1 MEMTFKTATNAAI
14 GLPTFDINSVD
25 VVAKVPV
32 GTIAR
37 AYDDTQGDAEFI
49 YLPGAAGIVAGD
61 LAVYDL
67 LPAGQTTVRS
77 LAATH
82 VNTGQPCAVA
92 IAAVGAGQFGWFQ
105 ISGVAIV
112 NVTAASAAG
121 KAFLTATASQLN
133 SAAVA
138 GVQVCGARLSSAIN
152 VPSANKSYLTLNRPF
167 IQGQIT

>member
-1 MEMTFKTATNAAI
+1 MTFKTATNAAI

-37 AYDDTQGDAEFI
+37 AYDDTLGDAEFI
-49 YLPGAAGIVAGD
+49 YLPGVAGLTAGD
-61 LAVYDL
+61 MVAYDL
-67 LPAGQTTVRS
+67 LPAGQAVVRS

-92 IAAVGAGQFGWFQ
+92 LVAIPALSFGWYQ

-121 KAFLTATASQLN
+121 KAFLTATAGQLN

-138 GVQVCGARLSSAIN
+138 GVQVLGARLSSAIN

-167 IQGQIT
+167 VQGQIT